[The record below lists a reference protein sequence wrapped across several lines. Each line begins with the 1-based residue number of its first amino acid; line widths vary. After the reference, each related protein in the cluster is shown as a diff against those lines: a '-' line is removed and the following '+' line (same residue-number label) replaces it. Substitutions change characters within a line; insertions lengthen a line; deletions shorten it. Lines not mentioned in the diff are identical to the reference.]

1 MFSPFDPEQKT
12 ISEDILS
19 YLSEQFR
26 KVRKFKKDDY
36 VIRIESDSSLNEENI
51 RERITEHINNELY
64 IANKDLRGLWL
75 KAICLGVFGFAVLS
89 IWFALSATKEGV
101 GMEVLSII
109 GWVAI
114 WEATGIIIMQRHDL
128 NVRKKDLR
136 KMLKAE
142 IRFLYLQES

>member
-1 MFSPFDPEQKT
+1 
-12 ISEDILS
+12 
-19 YLSEQFR
+19 
-26 KVRKFKKDDY
+26 
-36 VIRIESDSSLNEENI
+36 
-51 RERITEHINNELY
+51 
-64 IANKDLRGLWL
+64 
-75 KAICLGVFGFAVLS
+75 
-89 IWFALSATKEGV
+89 
-101 GMEVLSII
+101 MEVLSII